1 MLEDRIRAHPLVS
14 QCMVVGDNKPYI
26 ACLVTLDPEALP
38 GWLAAHDRP
47 TDTTVA
53 ALVDDPEV
61 LAAVQA
67 AVDDANLAV
76 SKAEAI
82 KRFVVLPVDFTEEG
96 GQLTPTLKLR
106 RGVVNADFAADLDR
120 LYA

>member
-26 ACLVTLDPEALP
+26 ACLVTLDAEAAP
-38 GWLAAHDRP
+38 AWLAAQGRP
-47 TDTTVA
+47 ADTPVA
-53 ALVDDPEV
+53 ALVDDPAV
-61 LAAVQA
+61 LAAIQA

-82 KRFVVLPVDFTEEG
+82 KRFTVLPVDFTEEG
-96 GQLTPTLKLR
+96 GELTPTMKLR
-106 RGVVNADFAADLDR
+106 RGVVLEAYADAVSG
-120 LYA
+120 LYS